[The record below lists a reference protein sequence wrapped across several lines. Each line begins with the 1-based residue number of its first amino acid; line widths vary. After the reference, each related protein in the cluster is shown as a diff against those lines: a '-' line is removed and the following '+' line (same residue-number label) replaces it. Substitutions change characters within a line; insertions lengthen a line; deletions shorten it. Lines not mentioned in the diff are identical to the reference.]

1 MSTRGLQT
9 MLALIVTDPS
19 RKTALLHG
27 SPTAYEGFD
36 LSEQERQ
43 SLLAIKADALEDYA
57 YQAHKL
63 FYGEDLRATEGGQAA
78 ILVPCE
84 SYDENL
90 SGRRQ

>member
-1 MSTRGLQT
+1 MSTRGLQM
-9 MLALIVTDPS
+9 MLALILTDPN

-27 SPTAYEGFD
+27 SPAAYEGFD

-63 FYGEDLRATEGGQAA
+63 FYGEDLRAADGGRAA
-78 ILVPCE
+78 TVVPCE
-84 SYDENL
+84 IYDENL
-90 SGRRQ
+90 SRRR